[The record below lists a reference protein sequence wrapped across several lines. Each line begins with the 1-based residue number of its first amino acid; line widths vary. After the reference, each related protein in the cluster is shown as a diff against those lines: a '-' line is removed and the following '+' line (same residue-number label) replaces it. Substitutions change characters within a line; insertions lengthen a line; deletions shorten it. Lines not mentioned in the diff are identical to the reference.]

1 MSLRQTAK
9 LLAAAALA
17 TILVGCGKAPASMA
31 PMAALGQANAG
42 QVIGLPANYQVGQA
56 PANMPGQPTL
66 TRVTWPT
73 ITRTKDGKASDPV
86 NLLVAGTENQVRH
99 VFGAEGWVEA
109 DKLNLWNAI
118 KTIKGTIMDTAYPT
132 SPMSDLYLY
141 NRVEDIALQKNA
153 TTVRKRD
160 HLRIWQTPIKDRLG
174 RPFWAIAATRD
185 IAVKLAPGDL
195 LPTHEIEPSIDN
207 ERQYVVDDF
216 LKSGQVRLRYQLQA
230 LPPNFHSVNG
240 GGDEIFSDGKTE
252 ILELA
257 VIKQVN

>member
-1 MSLRQTAK
+1 MSLAQTAK
-9 LLAAAALA
+9 LIAVATLA
-17 TILVGCGKAPASMA
+17 TVLVGCGKAPATMSV
-31 PMAALGQANAG
+31 PGQASAS
-42 QVIGLPANYQVGQA
+42 QVIGLPVSYQAGQ
-56 PANMPGQPTL
+56 PLPNMEGQPTL
-66 TRVTWPT
+66 TKVTWPT

-86 NLLVAGTENQVRH
+86 NLIVAGTEDQVRH

-109 DKLNLWNAI
+109 DKVNLWNAI
-118 KTIKGTIMDTAYPT
+118 KTIKGTILDTAYPT

-141 NRVEDIALQKNA
+141 NRVEDIAMQKNA

-160 HLRIWQTPIKDRLG
+160 HLRVWQTPLKDRHG

-216 LKSGQVRLRYQLQA
+216 IKSGQVRLRYQLQA

-252 ILELA
+252 VLELA
-257 VIKQVN
+257 VIKQVK